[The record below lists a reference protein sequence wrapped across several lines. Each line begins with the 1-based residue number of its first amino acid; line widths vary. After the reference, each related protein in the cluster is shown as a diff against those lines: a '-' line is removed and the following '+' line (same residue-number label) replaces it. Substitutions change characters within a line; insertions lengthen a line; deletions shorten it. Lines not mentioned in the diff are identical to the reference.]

1 MRLHTNEIEFKHH
14 GAVTLLSIQGDITS
28 FSEPF
33 LNKAYQSANDQGA
46 RKILLKVDQDAYIN
60 SGGIAVLI
68 QILAQTKRNNQKI
81 MITGVSNHY
90 KKIFSMV
97 GISKFAKIQDS
108 VESAL
113 DVMGQQ
119 DWYIKPYFRMN
130 KKQTLIAYPLSSRLP
145 KIPIWYPNEFFFT
158 IKFPTTWIVYENKN
172 VNLCI
177 ILAVKIWI

>member
-1 MRLHTNEIEFKHH
+1 MRLHTNEIEFEHH

-33 LNKAYQSANDQGA
+33 LNEAYQSANDQGA
-46 RKILLKVDQDAYIN
+46 RKILLKIDQDAYIN

-68 QILAQTKRNNQKI
+68 QILAQTQRNNQKM

-113 DVMGQQ
+113 YVMDQQ
-119 DWYIKPYFRMN
+119 D
-130 KKQTLIAYPLSSRLP
+130 
-145 KIPIWYPNEFFFT
+145 
-158 IKFPTTWIVYENKN
+158 
-172 VNLCI
+172 
-177 ILAVKIWI
+177 